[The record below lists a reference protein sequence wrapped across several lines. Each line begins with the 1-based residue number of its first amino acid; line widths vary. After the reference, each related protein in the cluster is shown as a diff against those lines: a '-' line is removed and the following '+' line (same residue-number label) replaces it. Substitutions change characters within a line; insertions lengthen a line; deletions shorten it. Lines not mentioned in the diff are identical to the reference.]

1 MFTVNASRGSGSPS
15 LSHLRPTLRFT
26 VTAFE
31 GLGSPFQRGH
41 SNCLRC
47 ESKSF
52 LQGCHAN
59 KHSKRCAKSHV
70 LDRRASCPAV
80 PTLTSIRTIT
90 FLQHT
95 LRTLAHIRD
104 HQNNARKSHI
114 DTGIRLTATSF
125 PAPSSIWRARLLK
138 ICELGYLELP
148 GGTGNGFSNFFGGEP
163 KSSV

>member
-1 MFTVNASRGSGSPS
+1 MWPTSQLAIHPAQLVQESHSELFSGEP
-15 LSHLRPTLRFT
+15 HCAEICVF
-26 VTAFE
+26 
-31 GLGSPFQRGH
+31 
-41 SNCLRC
+41 RC
-47 ESKSF
+47 ESKLF
-52 LQGCHAN
+52 LHGFHAN
-59 KHSKRCAKSHV
+59 SHSTRCAKSHL

-125 PAPSSIWRARLLK
+125 PAPSSIRSSAPLEILRTWFFRTAWRETKRLL
-138 ICELGYLELP
+138 
-148 GGTGNGFSNFFGGEP
+148 NFFGGEP